1 MAKAMETVREN
12 ISCLCNKERTLQI
25 WRVFFFNF
33 FFVALGQKVWPILN
47 LFLFWLALEELFRYY
62 QQFWYYNKHW

>member
-12 ISCLCNKERTLQI
+12 ISCLCNKERNPPI

-33 FFVALGQKVWPILN
+33 FFVVLGQKVWPILN
-47 LFLFWLALEELFRYY
+47 PFLFWPALEELFRYC
-62 QQFWYYNKHW
+62 QQFLYCNKHS

>member
-12 ISCLCNKERTLQI
+12 ISCLCNKERNPPNLEGSL
-25 WRVFFFNF
+25 FNF
-33 FFVALGQKVWPILN
+33 FFVAPEQKVWQILN